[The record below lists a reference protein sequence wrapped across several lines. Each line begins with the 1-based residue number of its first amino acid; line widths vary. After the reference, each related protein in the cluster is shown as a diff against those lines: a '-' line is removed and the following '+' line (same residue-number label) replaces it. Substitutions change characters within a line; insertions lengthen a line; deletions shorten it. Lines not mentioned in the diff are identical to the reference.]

1 MAPTPGRFMCGTTA
15 FHKLAAS
22 ATRELARAFCHSR
35 VGCKVQQSS
44 ATAAACRWRQAQEG
58 QRAAFKEGVIWIDD
72 ILEGVALEPPW
83 CKACV
88 AMLPAGIQC
97 SLRTEHT
104 VEFPMKTEGFI
115 ERVLSCHACAG

>member
-44 ATAAACRWRQAQEG
+44 AAAG
-58 QRAAFKEGVIWIDD
+58 QHGATNDLDVVVGHLK
-72 ILEGVALEPPW
+72 
-83 CKACV
+83 
-88 AMLPAGIQC
+88 
-97 SLRTEHT
+97 
-104 VEFPMKTEGFI
+104 
-115 ERVLSCHACAG
+115 